1 LAVIEPQ
8 RQVLQSSGALIM
20 DAKANSCFFLLFFLT
35 KNIHQIL
42 AITMYMSKLSKH
54 TLSAISRSLFG
65 IALSAAIL
73 LVFVA
78 RAPAQTWSPGDG
90 YNAVT
95 LGSGSFFTTDN
106 SYTQALSSNAA
117 SVEMWVNFSASAQA
131 DMAIGQAFDTLFNE
145 GIVLYADW
153 NGSNG
158 YDLNM
163 VGIGAFGGD
172 IQTVTNPT
180 TMLPGQWYHIVG
192 EYDANGLASYVNGTA
207 TTGNWGGG
215 GGPTANKTFNANTW
229 GSSALTGLPSFEG
242 LTTGFRIWDGNIG
255 APTEANSAVN
265 ASPNYTGTLDANF
278 QVGTN
283 GNTTALVGSP
293 AGGDLTL
300 TGSAQYA
307 KYGTGTVTVTS
318 DSYFLD
324 TIDAGTL
331 QIGDGNTTGAL
342 TTDVVNNGA
351 LSFNRS
357 DALTHSYAISGAGAV
372 NHDGSGTLTLSG
384 TNTYTG
390 DTKVNAGTLNIAG
403 SLTSDVIVAAGATVA
418 GSGSSTGSLSG
429 AGSVGPGNSPGI
441 IAFASLDASAGMSFD
456 FEFTAADPAYSNASS
471 SANDVLRL
479 TDGTTPFTEAL
490 TSSSMVNIYLNVET
504 LDGPYTGGLFT
515 DLQSD
520 FLALIQDA
528 TFTYYLKDAGGV
540 ILYDGL
546 NYRDVS
552 DLGWTLSTV
561 PTTADFAGGTI
572 NGQVLQAV
580 VPEPSSYA
588 FITALSCLALLAH
601 RRRR

>member
-1 LAVIEPQ
+1 MQKQIPV
-8 RQVLQSSGALIM
+8 SF
-20 DAKANSCFFLLFFLT
+20 CFFFD
-35 KNIHQIL
+35 KGYPSVIRVP
-42 AITMYMSKLSKH
+42 YMSKLSKH
-54 TLSAISRSLFG
+54 TVSAISRSLFG

-78 RAPAQTWSPGDG
+78 RAPAQTWSPGDA
-90 YNAVT
+90 YNAVI
-95 LGSGSFFTTDN
+95 LDSGSFFTTDD
-106 SYTQALSSNAA
+106 SYTQSGSSNAA

-131 DMAIGQAFDTLFNE
+131 DMAIGQLFDNLFNE
-145 GIVLYADW
+145 GIVLYAGW
-153 NGSNG
+153 NGSTG
-158 YDLNM
+158 YNLNM
-163 VGIGAFGGD
+163 VGVGAFGGD
-172 IQTVTNPT
+172 IQTVTNST

-229 GSSALTGLPSFEG
+229 GSSALTGLPNFEG

-265 ASPNYTGTLDANF
+265 ASPTYTGTLGANF

-293 AGGDLTL
+293 AGGNLTL
-300 TGSAQYA
+300 TTLAGSTQYA

-324 TIDAGTL
+324 TIDAGKL

-342 TTDVVNNGA
+342 TTNVVNNGT

-357 DALTHSYAISGAGAV
+357 DNHTHSYAISGAGAV
-372 NHDGSGTLTLSG
+372 HHDGSGTLTLSG

-390 DTKVNAGTLNIAG
+390 DTKVNAGTLNLAG

-429 AGSVGPGNSPGI
+429 SGSVGPGNSPGI

-456 FEFTAADPAYSNASS
+456 FEFSAADPTYSNANS

-479 TDGTTPFTEAL
+479 TDGTTPFTAAL
-490 TSSSMVNIYLNVET
+490 TSSNMVNIYLNVET

-528 TFTYYLKDAGGV
+528 TFTYYLKDAGGG

-561 PTTADFAGGTI
+561 AVTADFAGGTI
-572 NGQVLQAV
+572 NGQVLQV

>member
-1 LAVIEPQ
+1 
-8 RQVLQSSGALIM
+8 M
-20 DAKANSCFFLLFFLT
+20 DTL
-35 KNIHQIL
+35 
-42 AITMYMSKLSKH
+42 KLSRQ
-54 TLSAISRSLFG
+54 APPAVSRSLFG
-65 IALSAAIL
+65 IALAAAIL

-95 LGSGSFFTTDN
+95 LGSGSFFTTDD
-106 SYTQALSSNAA
+106 SYTQAVSSNAA
-117 SVEMWVNFSASAQA
+117 SIEGWVNISASAQA
-131 DMAIGQAFDTLFNE
+131 DMAIGQVFDNFFNE

-153 NGSNG
+153 NGSTG

-163 VGIGAFGGD
+163 VGVGAFGGD
-172 IQTVTNPT
+172 IQTVTNST

-192 EYDANGLASYVNGTA
+192 EYDSNGLACYVDGTA

-265 ASPNYTGTLDANF
+265 ASPTYTGTLDANF
-278 QVGTN
+278 QFGTN

-300 TGSAQYA
+300 TGSTQYA
-307 KYGTGTVTVTS
+307 KLGTGTVTVTS

-331 QIGDGNTTGAL
+331 QIGDGNTVGAL
-342 TTDVVNNGA
+342 TTDVVNNGT

-357 DALTHSYAISGAGAV
+357 NALTHSNTISGTGAV

-384 TNTYTG
+384 SNSYTG
-390 DTKVNAGTLNIAG
+390 DTNVNAGTLDLTG
-403 SLTSDVIVAAGATVA
+403 SLTSDVIVGSNGILA

-429 AGSVGPGNSPGI
+429 AGSVDPGSSPGMLS
-441 IAFASLDASAGMSFD
+441 FAVVDGSAGMNFN
-456 FEFTAADPAYSNASS
+456 FEFTAADPTYSNASS

-479 TDGTTPFTEAL
+479 TDGTTPFTAAL
-490 TSSSMVNIYLNVET
+490 TNSNIVSIYLNDET
-504 LDGPYTGGLFT
+504 PGGPYTGGFFT

-520 FLALIQDA
+520 FLASIQDA
-528 TFTYYLKDAGGV
+528 TFAYYLKDASGG
-540 ILYDGL
+540 IPYNGL

-552 DLGWTLSTV
+552 NLGWTLSTV
-561 PTTADFAGGTI
+561 AATADFAGGTI
-572 NGQVLQAV
+572 NGQVLQVAPSTV
-580 VPEPSSYA
+580 SAIPEPSSGLVLG
-588 FITALSCLALLAH
+588 FLLLSGLMH
-601 RRRR
+601 RRRK